1 MTGQPGSNINLSI
14 VRARRAEPQKVTVT
28 REVVNAPPVADRMME
43 AGIGYIKADTLSKGK
58 AQEVANKIKDL
69 QRQGAKK
76 LLFDLRNC
84 AGGDEAE
91 GVAVANLF
99 LNRGLITY
107 LQGQKYARES
117 FNADP
122 QNAVTNLPLVVIVNR
137 GTAGPSEIVA
147 ASILEN
153 ARGDVLGD
161 KTFGIGSVQKVIEVP
176 DGSALILSI
185 AKYYTP
191 GGKAIQDNAV
201 TPNIM
206 MAVEEDNVLSDDDED
221 GERPLQEKKQNKE
234 DEQLKRAIE
243 VLKNRAS

>member
-1 MTGQPGSNINLSI
+1 
-14 VRARRAEPQKVTVT
+14 
-28 REVVNAPPVADRMME
+28 MME
-43 AGIGYIKADTLSKGK
+43 AGIGYIKADTLAKGK
-58 AQEVANKIKDL
+58 AMEIASKIKDL

-76 LLFDLRNC
+76 LLLDLRNC
-84 AGGDEAE
+84 AE
-91 GVAVANLF
+91 GVESEGIATANLF

-107 LQGQKYARES
+107 LQGQKYTRET

-122 QNAVTNLPLVVIVNR
+122 QKAITSLPVVVLVNR
-137 GTAGPSEIVA
+137 GTAGAAEIVA

-153 ARGDVLGD
+153 ARGDLLGD
-161 KTFGIGSVQKVIEVP
+161 KTFGVGSIQKVIEVP

-191 GGKAIQDNAV
+191 GGKSIQDSGV
-201 TPNIM
+201 TPNITV
-206 MAVEEDNVLSDDDED
+206 ASEDDNILPDDEEDSTRPVED
-221 GERPLQEKKQNKE
+221 KKQPKE